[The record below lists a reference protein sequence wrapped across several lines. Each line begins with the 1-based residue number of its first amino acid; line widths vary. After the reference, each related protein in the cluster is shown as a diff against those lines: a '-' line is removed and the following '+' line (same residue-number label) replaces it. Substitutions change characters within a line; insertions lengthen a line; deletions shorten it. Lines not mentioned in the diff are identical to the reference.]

1 MIICSSCAASASSH
15 HRCSR
20 CATTILGS
28 VMHPLSDRC
37 LDGDK
42 LGFLPA
48 SSFVSVAPN
57 LGRRGPSPRSAVSN
71 QDTSPEYSGSL
82 TRRWPGGAIWA
93 SASSKEG
100 PAGRLVSRSLQ
111 DPVPQRRDA
120 DAAIQKN
127 RRTRG

>member
-20 CATTILGS
+20 CATTTLGS
-28 VMHPLSDRC
+28 VMHPLFDRS

-48 SSFVSVAPN
+48 SSFVSVTPN

-71 QDTSPEYSGSL
+71 QDASPEYLQGRCKA
-82 TRRWPGGAIWA
+82 TRQEGRIWA
-93 SASSKEG
+93 SEQSKEEPVG
-100 PAGRLVSRSLQ
+100 KYVPRVCVPSATSSRRLSSTLYV
-111 DPVPQRRDA
+111 
-120 DAAIQKN
+120 
-127 RRTRG
+127 GM